1 MHDTTCA
8 NTIGDILSSYTI
20 AADAYSKISVCSSTD
35 SLSSK
40 VDALELKFTEKD
52 VDEATKTLLHGDGKN
67 IYITPC
73 ENGYKKSARKLIPDI
88 KDIIVHNN
96 HVVIVEFVDD
106 TKEKAVLHP
115 DDNFSTE
122 QGIMICITKKLLGGT
137 TSDGANIYNKL
148 TEYAL
153 NVLKNKEQKKV
164 KDAAA
169 KAERKAAQEK
179 RAQRKA
185 AKKAAK
191 RDEQIQILKEA
202 YISAMTEM
210 RNNNAN

>member
-1 MHDTTCA
+1 MTSTTCA
-8 NTIGDILSSYTI
+8 TTISNCISGYAI
-20 AADAYSKISVCSSTD
+20 AADCCTVSAVSTAD
-35 SLSSK
+35 ALSSK
-40 VDALELKFTEKD
+40 IDALELKFKEKD

-96 HVVIVEFVDD
+96 YVVIVEFVDG

-122 QGIMICITKKLLGGT
+122 YGIMICITKKLLGGSS
-137 TSDGANIYNKL
+137 SDGANIYNKL
-148 TEYAL
+148 SEYAL
-153 NVLKNKEQKKV
+153 NVLKKKEKQKAKE
-164 KDAAA
+164 AAD

-210 RNNNAN
+210 GKNNAD

>member
-1 MHDTTCA
+1 MHDTSCA
-8 NTIGDILSSYTI
+8 NTISNFVKSCTISS
-20 AADAYSKISVCSSTD
+20 DAYGTISVCSSTD

-40 VDALELKFTEKD
+40 IDALELKFKEKD
-52 VDEATKTLLHGDGKN
+52 VDEATKTLLHSDGKN
-67 IYITPC
+67 IYVTPC

-96 HVVIVEFVDD
+96 YVVIVEFADG

-115 DDNFSTE
+115 DDNFSIE
-122 QGIMICITKKLLGGT
+122 QGLMICLTKKLLGGSS
-137 TSDGANIYNKL
+137 SDGANIYNKL

-153 NVLKNKEQKKV
+153 NALKAKEKKKA
-164 KDAAA
+164 KDAVE
-169 KAERKAAQEK
+169 KEERKAAQAK
-179 RAQRKA
+179 RAQRNA

-210 RNNNAN
+210 GEK

>member
-8 NTIGDILSSYTI
+8 NTISNVLASYAISS
-20 AADAYSKISVCSSTD
+20 DAYGTISVCSSTD

-40 VDALELKFTEKD
+40 IDALELKFKEKD
-52 VDEATKTLLHGDGKN
+52 VDEATRTLLHGDGKN
-67 IYITPC
+67 IYVTPC

-88 KDIIVHNN
+88 KDIVVHNN
-96 HVVIVEFVDD
+96 YVVIVEFADG

-122 QGIMICITKKLLGGT
+122 YGIMICITKKLLGGSS
-137 TSDGANIYNKL
+137 SDGANIYNKL

-153 NVLKNKEQKKV
+153 NVLKNKEKKKA

-169 KAERKAAQEK
+169 KAERKADQEK
-179 RAQRKA
+179 RAKKKA
-185 AKKAAK
+185 AKKEAK
-191 RDEQIQILKEA
+191 RNEQIQILKEA

-210 RNNNAN
+210 GKTNAD